1 MLKYIYADE
10 SGNFD
15 FSNNRSASQYFILTT
30 VLMEDHSLCDQL
42 TDLRR
47 DLAWKGVSIPDGF
60 HATEDAQAVRDAV
73 FAVLQAGDFR
83 IDAIILEKAKAY
95 PRIRGDESRFYQ
107 HAWYYLMKYVAPRI
121 ASNTDELMV
130 IAASIGFKKKRETF
144 RRAVED
150 VMGQVSPTRKTQCT
164 VWTAA
169 SDAGLQIA
177 DYCSWAIQRKW
188 ERGDRRSYDLIS
200 DKIRSEYDLF
210 RSGTQ
215 TYY

>member
-73 FAVLQAGDFR
+73 FAVLQAGNFR
-83 IDAIILEKAKAY
+83 IDTTILEKRKAA
-95 PRIRGDESRFYQ
+95 PRIRNSEPRFYQ
-107 HAWYYLMKYVAPRI
+107 YAWYYHMKHVAPLV
-121 ASNTDELMV
+121 ASRTDELMV
-130 IAASIGFKKKRETF
+130 IAASIGVKRKRQQF
-144 RRAVED
+144 QQALQD
-150 VMGQVSPTRKTQCT
+150 VMEQVSPTRDMQCT
-164 VWTAA
+164 VWAAA

-188 ERGDRRSYDLIS
+188 ERDDRRAYELIS
-200 DKIRSEYDLF
+200 GKIRSEYDLF
-210 RSGTQ
+210 RSGAQ